1 MLAHPQRGEAGA
13 FGGGRDGLDNDAL
26 GTRTYAK
33 RVQSDVHPAII
44 AGRRVDVSDDP
55 VSVLQRWED
64 AGAYW
69 RVLSRTG
76 EGVTVGLF
84 RCDGGEEVDRF
95 TSNDA
100 LLLQFVGERDG
111 NFA

>member
-1 MLAHPQRGEAGA
+1 VLAHPERGEACA
-13 FGGGRDGLDNDAL
+13 LGGGRHGLDHDAL

-33 RVQSDVHPAII
+33 SVQSDVHPAII
-44 AGRRVDVSDDP
+44 AGRRVDVNDDP
-55 VSVLQRWED
+55 VAVLQRWED

-69 RVLSRTG
+69 RVLSRNN
-76 EGVTVGLF
+76 EWVTVGLF

-100 LLLQFVGERDG
+100 ELLQFVGERDG

>member
-1 MLAHPQRGEAGA
+1 M
-13 FGGGRDGLDNDAL
+13 
-26 GTRTYAK
+26 
-33 RVQSDVHPAII
+33 
-44 AGRRVDVSDDP
+44 SDDP

-69 RVLSRTG
+69 RVLSRTD
-76 EGVTVGLF
+76 EWVTVGLF

-100 LLLQFVGERDG
+100 VLLQFVGERDG